1 MLFSWPVIERRIT
14 GDQRRHDLLDRP
26 RDRPIRSAIGAAFL
40 SWVVIIFAGGST
52 DRLFYRLHISY
63 PGQIHF
69 WRIGVCDSDTDLLHH
84 EERVPRPAA
93 RESHPLRAGQGQIV
107 ARRDDGQVVVIGES
121 PDRTEPQP
129 AEQPVDTAPGEES
142 RR

>member
-1 MLFSWPVIERRIT
+1 
-14 GDQRRHDLLDRP
+14 
-26 RDRPIRSAIGAAFL
+26 
-40 SWVVIIFAGGST
+40 VVIIFAGGST

-69 WRIGVCDSDTDLLHH
+69 WLIGVCDSDTDLLHD
-84 EERVPRPAA
+84 EER
-93 RESHPLRAGQGQIV
+93 
-107 ARRDDGQVVVIGES
+107 VVIGES

-142 RR
+142 RL